1 LISCHDTSYQIA
13 LYYTMCV
20 SYSTRMS
27 RNRKEQIPPAVE
39 LAEKLRCAA
48 RCGGMLRLPPS
59 LVSILMSDPI
69 YEPISALEAEEIRRK
84 CRAVT
89 ANDNATSS
97 VTSGSGS
104 GPTAGRGASAGSN
117 VIPMDAAS
125 RGASLL
131 LREEAE
137 LMRRRKKR

>member
-1 LISCHDTSYQIA
+1 MKQPKLPLTPA
-13 LYYTMCV
+13 L
-20 SYSTRMS
+20 
-27 RNRKEQIPPAVE
+27 E
-39 LAEKLRCAA
+39 LAEKLRSTA
-48 RCGGMLRLPPS
+48 RRGSMLRLTPP
-59 LVSILMSDPI
+59 LVAVLMSERI
-69 YEPISALEAEEIRRK
+69 YEQICALEAEEIRRT
-84 CRAVT
+84 CRDAT

-97 VTSGSGS
+97 VTSGCGS
-104 GPTAGRGASAGSN
+104 GPTAEPGASAGAN

>member
-1 LISCHDTSYQIA
+1 
-13 LYYTMCV
+13 MCV

-27 RNRKEQIPPAVE
+27 KSNKDPKPPAVE

-48 RCGGMLRLPPS
+48 HRGGMLRLPPS

-97 VTSGSGS
+97 ESSGSGS
-104 GPTAGRGASAGSN
+104 GPTAEPGASAGSN

-131 LREEAE
+131 LREEAA
-137 LMRRRKKR
+137 LMRRRKKH